1 MPRESFAESMTPP
14 PPRRMPAPK
23 TKDIQVDP
31 AIAHELEKRAE
42 QAGAR
47 SAGDPIPIG
56 RGRPQTSPDVSTRKG
71 GKKGRRKAKTPADV
85 PVATARQRDD
95 GPGEHLIV
103 TRKGNKK
110 RRRRTV
116 YMCPDVDAQLVGYCE
131 TEGREASV
139 VIATAVQRYLTSLD
153 V

>member
-1 MPRESFAESMTPP
+1 MPRESFADSMTPP
-14 PPRRMPAPK
+14 SRRRAAPK

-31 AIAHELEKRAE
+31 AIATELEKRAE
-42 QAGAR
+42 QAGTR

-56 RGRPQTSPDVSTRKG
+56 RGRPQTSANVSARKRG
-71 GKKGRRKAKTPADV
+71 DNKTAVV
-85 PVATARQRDD
+85 PVATARQRDG

-116 YMCPDVDAQLVGYCE
+116 YMCPDIDAQLVGYCE

-139 VIATAVQRYLTSLD
+139 VIATAVRRYLASL
-153 V
+153 